1 MTKQFFCHYTGK
13 DGFTPRRRLQQLTFF
28 DHVPSIGNSTSSP
41 TPLWV
46 EVFHRCYDGHKHDVY
61 VVHAQLSENVA
72 VYVEHL
78 ESSHTCQ
85 LLNDLADGKVN
96 NKMLCRAIADMR
108 TSLLELTDYT
118 TYLLSHPDR
127 ITPPI
132 LAAYKEARPEEY
144 QKLQSLY
151 MY

>member
-1 MTKQFFCHYTGK
+1 MTHQFYCHYTGK
-13 DGFTPRRRLQQLTFF
+13 DGITPRRRLQQLTFF

-46 EVFHRCYDGHKHDVY
+46 EEIGEYY
-61 VVHAQLSENVA
+61 MIHAQLSDTVA
-72 VYVEHL
+72 VYTELPLHRH
-78 ESSHTCQ
+78 SI
-85 LLNDLADGKVN
+85 
-96 NKMLCRAIADMR
+96 KMLNQTTGMEERREMLTKITTDLLDY
-108 TSLLELTDYT
+108 TSLL
-118 TYLLSHPDR
+118 LSYPKA
-127 ITPPI
+127 ITPPV